1 MLVRPADYNTVC
13 KLTFDCVALVVVT
26 STTLSLFPE
35 ATTHF
40 AKLTFGASTWFV
52 HFLHTRL
59 FRKDYDTSC
68 ALTFNCA
75 ALVALF
81 HRLGRWVVTMM
92 YSLRKGHKRVWKL
105 ILYCSAF
112 AAAGR
117 IQCPHG
123 PYQS

>member
-1 MLVRPADYNTVC
+1 MIMLLFSNDYLMSPSRIFNY
-13 KLTFDCVALVVVT
+13 
-26 STTLSLFPE
+26 SLRM
-35 ATTHF
+35 TTHF
-40 AKLTFGASTWFV
+40 AKLTFGASTWP
-52 HFLHTRL
+52 LQL
-59 FRKDYDTSC
+59 LDMWLLRKDYDTIC
-68 ALTFNCA
+68 ELTFDCA

-81 HRLGRWVVTMM
+81 HRLGRWVVTML

>member
-1 MLVRPADYNTVC
+1 M
-13 KLTFDCVALVVVT
+13 
-26 STTLSLFPE
+26 
-35 ATTHF
+35 TTHF
-40 AKLTFGASTWFV
+40 AKLTFGASTWF
-52 HFLHTRL
+52 LQLLDMWL
-59 FRKDYDTSC
+59 FRKDYDTIC
-68 ALTFNCA
+68 ELTFDCA

-112 AAAGR
+112 AAVGR